1 MLLTID
7 VGNTQI
13 VSGVF
18 DGQTL
23 RSSWRLST
31 EHTKTADE
39 YGIIFASLTRESGIK
54 AKDIHGTIISSVV
67 PPLTPTIESMI
78 ETFFQHSP
86 LIVSSDF
93 PFGLTLEYANPQEI
107 GTDRLVNAA
116 AAFASYRT
124 HLIIVDF
131 GTATTFC
138 TVTKDGR
145 YLGGAIAPGIKSA
158 AEALHHHTAK
168 LPNVELTRPKS
179 VIGTDTDKQH
189 PIRFDLRLCGTG
201 RCHGHQNRTGNR
213 SLDQGRR
220 HRRACPDSCANLEDS
235 PRNQA
240 VAHAGGSGIALPP
253 QNQPIGAR
261 PMGVPA

>member
-7 VGNTQI
+7 IGNTQI

-39 YGIIFASLTRESGIK
+39 YGIVFTSLVRESEIPAG
-54 AKDIHGTIISSVV
+54 DIQGTIISSVV
-67 PPLTPTIESMI
+67 PPLTPTIESMV

-93 PFGLTLEYANPQEI
+93 PFGLTLEYTNPQEI

-116 AAFASYRT
+116 AAFAHYRT
-124 HLIIVDF
+124 DLIIVDF
-131 GTATTFC
+131 GTATTLC

-145 YLGGAIAPGIKSA
+145 YLGGAIAPGVKSA
-158 AEALHHHTAK
+158 ADALHSHTAK

-179 VIGTDTDKQH
+179 VIGTDTTSSIQSGLMFGYAGLVDELVARIEQEIGRSAKVVATGGLA
-189 PIRFDLRLCGTG
+189 PILAPISRTIQEIRPSLTLEGLELLYRRKTG
-201 RCHGHQNRTGNR
+201 QKT
-213 SLDQGRR
+213 
-220 HRRACPDSCANLEDS
+220 
-235 PRNQA
+235 
-240 VAHAGGSGIALPP
+240 PP
-253 QNQPIGAR
+253 Q
-261 PMGVPA
+261 

>member
-7 VGNTQI
+7 IGNTQI

-18 DGQTL
+18 EGQTL
-23 RSSWRLST
+23 RSSWRLAT
-31 EHTKTADE
+31 DHTKTADE
-39 YGIIFASLTRESGIK
+39 YGIVFASLTRECGIS
-54 AKDIHGTIISSVV
+54 AQNIHGTIISSVV

-78 ETFFQHSP
+78 ETFFRHSP
-86 LIVSSDF
+86 LIVSPDF
-93 PFGLTLEYANPQEI
+93 PFGLILEYANPQEI

-179 VIGTDTDKQH
+179 VIGTDTTSSIQSGLIFGYAGLVDEMVTRIEQEIGHSTKVVATGGLA
-189 PIRFDLRLCGTG
+189 PILAPISKTLQEIRP
-201 RCHGHQNRTGNR
+201 
-213 SLDQGRR
+213 SLTLEGLELLYRR
-220 HRRACPDSCANLEDS
+220 KTS
-235 PRNQA
+235 Q
-240 VAHAGGSGIALPP
+240 
-253 QNQPIGAR
+253 
-261 PMGVPA
+261 

>member
-7 VGNTQI
+7 IGNTQI

-23 RSSWRLST
+23 QNSWRLST

-39 YGIIFASLTRESGIK
+39 YGIVFASLIRESGIQ
-54 AKDIHGTIISSVV
+54 AEEVHGTIISSVV

-93 PFGLTLEYANPQEI
+93 PFGLTLDYANPQEI

-158 AEALHHHTAK
+158 AGALHHHTAK

-179 VIGTDTDKQH
+179 VIGTDTTSSIQSGLIFGYAGLVDAMVNRIEQEIGRSTKVVATGGLASILAPVSKTIQE
-189 PIRFDLRLCGTG
+189 IRP
-201 RCHGHQNRTGNR
+201 
-213 SLDQGRR
+213 SLTLEGLELLYRR
-220 HRRACPDSCANLEDS
+220 QTS
-235 PRNQA
+235 Q
-240 VAHAGGSGIALPP
+240 
-253 QNQPIGAR
+253 
-261 PMGVPA
+261 

>member
-7 VGNTQI
+7 IGNTQI

-23 RSSWRLST
+23 QSSWRLST

-39 YGIIFASLTRESGIK
+39 YGIVFASLIRESGIQ
-54 AKDIHGTIISSVV
+54 AKEVHGTIISSVV

-86 LIVSSDF
+86 LIVSPDF
-93 PFGLTLEYANPQEI
+93 PFGLTLDYANPQEI

-179 VIGTDTDKQH
+179 VIGTDTTSSIQSGLIFGYAGLVDAIVNRIEQEIGRSTKVVATGGLASILAPVSKTIQE
-189 PIRFDLRLCGTG
+189 IRP
-201 RCHGHQNRTGNR
+201 
-213 SLDQGRR
+213 SLTLEGLELLYRR
-220 HRRACPDSCANLEDS
+220 QTS
-235 PRNQA
+235 Q
-240 VAHAGGSGIALPP
+240 
-253 QNQPIGAR
+253 
-261 PMGVPA
+261 